1 MTEEEKMRQGLLY
14 DANYDEELLAER
26 RRCKELCFEYNRLSP
41 AREDERRA
49 LIRRLLGRTGRRFEI
64 NAPFWCDYGR
74 NVEIGENFY
83 ANHNCIILDGAKVV
97 FGDNVFVGPNC
108 GFYTAGHPL
117 DAGLRGRGLEYAKPI
132 TVGDNVWIGRRQRFA
147 GRDDRQRQRG
157 RRRQRGQPR
166 HSRGRGGR
174 RQSLP
179 GDSPD
184 CGNGPAA
191 GRGSR

>member
-83 ANHNCIILDGAKVV
+83 ANHN
-97 FGDNVFVGPNC
+97 
-108 GFYTAGHPL
+108 
-117 DAGLRGRGLEYAKPI
+117 
-132 TVGDNVWIGRRQRFA
+132 
-147 GRDDRQRQRG
+147 
-157 RRRQRGQPR
+157 
-166 HSRGRGGR
+166 
-174 RQSLP
+174 
-179 GDSPD
+179 
-184 CGNGPAA
+184 
-191 GRGSR
+191 

>member
-74 NVEIGENFY
+74 NVEIGENFTPT
-83 ANHNCIILDGAKVV
+83 IIALYLTGQKSFSATTFLSVR
-97 FGDNVFVGPNC
+97 
-108 GFYTAGHPL
+108 TADSIPPGIRLTP
-117 DAGLRGRGLEYAKPI
+117 DCAAGGWNTRGR
-132 TVGDNVWIGRRQRFA
+132 
-147 GRDDRQRQRG
+147 
-157 RRRQRGQPR
+157 
-166 HSRGRGGR
+166 
-174 RQSLP
+174 
-179 GDSPD
+179 
-184 CGNGPAA
+184 
-191 GRGSR
+191 

>member
-1 MTEEEKMRQGLLY
+1 MRQGLLY

-26 RRCKELCFEYNRLSP
+26 RRCKELCFEYNRLST

-49 LIRRLLGRTGRRFEI
+49 LIRRL
-64 NAPFWCDYGR
+64 
-74 NVEIGENFY
+74 
-83 ANHNCIILDGAKVV
+83 
-97 FGDNVFVGPNC
+97 
-108 GFYTAGHPL
+108 
-117 DAGLRGRGLEYAKPI
+117 
-132 TVGDNVWIGRRQRFA
+132 
-147 GRDDRQRQRG
+147 
-157 RRRQRGQPR
+157 RGQSR

-191 GRGSR
+191 GRGCR